1 MERSPLFLAALA
13 SAAVPGLEPA
23 SVEALPST
31 PDQLFDVAFVEDT
44 AQRRWVVRAPRTA
57 AAAAQMDLTESLLG
71 LLARRLPFALPMPRG
86 FITLR
91 SGGRAAVYPF
101 LPGQHLDFA
110 ALPAGDGIAAE
121 LGRAIAGLHNADHRL
136 FDEAGLPTYDADT
149 YRTRRL
155 SDLDRAAE
163 TGLVPAALLA
173 RWERALEDVNL
184 WRFAPTP
191 IHGDLTGD
199 QVLAAFDD
207 PEDASSG
214 RIRAMTGW
222 EDAKVADPA
231 DDFAALVV
239 EATPEALDTVME
251 GYAHAR
257 AERPDPNLLVRARL
271 AAELRLL
278 SALMAALAAGR
289 NRTAEGL
296 TAQLQELDERVRA
309 EAAVADDYH
318 SMSLAPRKPRPVMAP
333 PTRVEEDD
341 EDDVPAD
348 AAAAPSEESGNQEP
362 DNPDVAA
369 AANQKSPVAV
379 EPRVGAAEGS
389 SAVGDRSLPE
399 AEEVTEPGA
408 GTEPHPGLGADAV
421 PDAEPEALTE
431 PAAEPDARAEP
442 AAESDDQAGEPD
454 AEPDAQAAEQDAEPE
469 TLTEPA
475 AEPETLIEPA
485 AEPEAQ
491 AERDAEP
498 EAQPE
503 AEVLAELAVSAEEP
517 PDPEPVPPL
526 EFEID
531 QPDDPQPRRRS

>member
-31 PDQLFDVAFVEDT
+31 SDQLFDVAFVEDT

-57 AAAAQMDLTESLLG
+57 AAAAQMDLTVSLLG

-101 LPGQHLDFA
+101 LSGQHLDFA
-110 ALPAGDGIAAE
+110 SLPAGNGIAAE
-121 LGRAIAGLHNADHRL
+121 LGRAIAALHNADHRL

-163 TGLVPAALLA
+163 TGRVPAALLA

-214 RIRAMTGW
+214 RIRGMTGW

-251 GYAHAR
+251 AYAHAR
-257 AERPDPNLLVRARL
+257 AERPDANLLVRARL
-271 AAELRLL
+271 AAELQLL
-278 SALMAALAAGR
+278 SSLMATLTAGQGEAA
-289 NRTAEGL
+289 EDL
-296 TAQLQELDERVRA
+296 TAQLRDLDDRVRA

-318 SMSLAPRKPRPVMAP
+318 SMSLEPRKPRPVMAP
-333 PTRVEEDD
+333 PTQVEGDD

-348 AAAAPSEESGNQEP
+348 TAAAPSEESDSQESGSQESGSP
-362 DNPDVAA
+362 ESGSPVSGTPDVASA
-369 AANQKSPVAV
+369 ADQLSPATVAPSA
-379 EPRVGAAEGS
+379 EPAEVPR
-389 SAVGDRSLPE
+389 AVGDRSGPE
-399 AEEVTEPGA
+399 AGAEGVTEPGA
-408 GTEPHPGLGADAV
+408 GTEPNPDLGADAV
-421 PDAEPEALTE
+421 PDAEPEAQ
-431 PAAEPDARAEP
+431 P
-442 AAESDDQAGEPD
+442 
-454 AEPDAQAAEQDAEPE
+454 EPE
-469 TLTEPA
+469 TL
-475 AEPETLIEPA
+475 
-485 AEPEAQ
+485 
-491 AERDAEP
+491 D
-498 EAQPE
+498 
-503 AEVLAELAVSAEEP
+503 ELAVPVEEP

-531 QPDDPQPRRRS
+531 QPDDPQTRRRS

>member
-1 MERSPLFLAALA
+1 VERSPLFLAALA

-23 SVEALPST
+23 SVKALPST

-57 AAAAQMDLTESLLG
+57 AAAAQMDLTASLLG

-101 LPGQHLDFA
+101 LQGQHLDFA
-110 ALPAGDGIAAE
+110 ALPAGNGIAAE
-121 LGRAIAGLHNADHRL
+121 LGRAIAALHNADHRL
-136 FDEAGLPTYDADT
+136 FEEAGLPTYDADT

-163 TGLVPAALLA
+163 TGRVPAALLA

-214 RIRAMTGW
+214 RIRGMTGW

-271 AAELRLL
+271 AAELQLL

-289 NRTAEGL
+289 DRTAEEL
-296 TAQLQELDERVRA
+296 TAQLRDLDERVRA
-309 EAAVADDYH
+309 EAAVADDYQ
-318 SMSLAPRKPRPVMAP
+318 SMSLEPRKSRPVMAP
-333 PTRVEEDD
+333 PPQVEDDD
-341 EDDVPAD
+341 EDDVPTD
-348 AAAAPSEESGNQEP
+348 AATAPSEESGDQQSGDQESGNQESGSP
-362 DNPDVAA
+362 EVAA
-369 AANQKSPVAV
+369 AEDQPSPATV
-379 EPRVGAAEGS
+379 EP
-389 SAVGDRSLPE
+389 P
-399 AEEVTEPGA
+399 P
-408 GTEPHPGLGADAV
+408 
-421 PDAEPEALTE
+421 E
-431 PAAEPDARAEP
+431 PA
-442 AAESDDQAGEPD
+442 
-454 AEPDAQAAEQDAEPE
+454 AEPDAQAAEPAAEPDAQAA
-469 TLTEPA
+469 EPA
-475 AEPETLIEPA
+475 AEPDAQAAEPA
-485 AEPEAQ
+485 AEPDALAAEPAAEPVVEA
-491 AERDAEP
+491 EFEAEP
-498 EAQPE
+498 EA
-503 AEVLAELAVSAEEP
+503 AVELARSAEEP
-517 PDPEPVPPL
+517 PDAEPVPPL